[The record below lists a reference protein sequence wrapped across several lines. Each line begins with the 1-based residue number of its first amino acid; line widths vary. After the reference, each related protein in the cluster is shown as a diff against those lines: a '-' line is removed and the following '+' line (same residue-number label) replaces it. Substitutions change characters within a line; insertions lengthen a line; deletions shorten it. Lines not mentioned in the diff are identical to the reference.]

1 MQNTKQRLEIIIAG
15 RGGQGIL
22 LAGYL
27 LGKALISKG
36 YYVVNSETYSAET
49 RGGFSRSDLIVFHTE
64 ADLDLVKVRKA
75 DIAIFMYKEQMHT
88 YSHLVSDKPKL
99 VLIDSTFTDKPAK
112 PWPNTVMVPFTRL
125 AEQATGTYRVA
136 NIYMLGV
143 FSYITKLVDLD
154 TLKEIIRTTVNP
166 RWREVNLKAVEAGYN
181 YAKENLEPVNV
192 GF

>member
-1 MQNTKQRLEIIIAG
+1 MKRERLEIIIAG

-36 YYVVNSETYSAET
+36 FYVVNSETYSAET
-49 RGGFSRSDLIVFHTE
+49 RGGFSRSDLIVFHSE

-88 YSHLVSDKPKL
+88 YSHLVSDKPQL

-125 AEQATGTYRVA
+125 AEEATGTYRVA

-143 FSYITKLVDLD
+143 FSYLTRLIDLN
-154 TLKEIIRTTVNP
+154 TLRNIIETTVNP
-166 RWREVNLKAVEAGYN
+166 RWREVNLKAVAAGYK
-181 YAKENLEPVNV
+181 YAEENLQPVEIE
-192 GF
+192 F